1 MSIQYTRY
9 QDNQILVRFNG
20 IHRNITDDKE
30 VIDEILDACIAY
42 KQNPTEENADVIKKH
57 LNPLSLST
65 FSENFDID
73 NNENLYLKGT
83 KIALPEEMSELIAA
97 YATKKYPMEPLI
109 NFWKLCLTNP
119 NPEARDGF
127 YHYVKHH
134 GVVITDNG
142 YAVLYKAVNVKGES
156 SQRTADTS
164 STKSRWVNTEFLR
177 IKGMK
182 KSPKNYPVWEVL
194 NLETGEMEM
203 VLSTHKGEFPP
214 LDEEV
219 YDQTTVLELGTL
231 QELYEQYIEESTEI
245 EESTKDVTVFKP
257 SHVGDHGMVIKVGH
271 PVVMPREKCDPNIQ
285 NACSYG
291 LHVGSYDYVSGF
303 AYGMDSI
310 LAILVSPRDV
320 VALPEHD
327 RSKIRVC
334 RYYPYA
340 EMDRD
345 EEGNW
350 TELESEYFEEDF
362 IQYEID
368 ELESQLEDLRQAEE
382 DGIDID
388 EDYKEEIAQRLVDLR
403 D

>member
-9 QDNQILVRFNG
+9 QDNQILVRFKG

-30 VIDEILDACIAY
+30 VIDEILDACIEY
-42 KQNPTEENADVIKKH
+42 KNEPTEENEDAVRKH
-57 LNPLSLST
+57 LSPITLTS
-65 FSENFDID
+65 FSDNFDID
-73 NNENLYLKGT
+73 QDENLYLKGT

-97 YATKKYPMEPLI
+97 YATKNYPVEPLI
-109 NFWKLCLTNP
+109 NFWKLCLINP
-119 NPEARDGF
+119 NKEARDGF
-127 YHYVKHH
+127 YHYVKNH

-142 YAVLYKAVNVKGES
+142 YAVLYKAVNVKGDYDKQTS
-156 SQRTADTS
+156 DTS
-164 STKSRWVNTEFLR
+164 SSKSRWVNTEYLR

-194 NLETGEMEM
+194 NLETGEMEL

-214 LDEEV
+214 LGEE
-219 YDQTTVLELGTL
+219 YDDTTVLDMGTL
-231 QELYEQYIEESTEI
+231 QELYERFIEESNHV
-245 EESTKDVTVFKP
+245 EESTDDLTVFKP
-257 SHVGDHGMVIKVGH
+257 SHRGDHGMTIKVGH
-271 PVVMPREKCDPNIQ
+271 PVTMPREKCDPNIH

-291 LHVGSYDYVSGF
+291 LHVGSYSYVSSF
-303 AYGMDSI
+303 ARGMDSI

-320 VALPEHD
+320 VALPEYD

-345 EEGNW
+345 DEGNW

-382 DGIDID
+382 DGIEID
-388 EDYKEEIAQRLVDLR
+388 ETYKEEIAQRLVDLR